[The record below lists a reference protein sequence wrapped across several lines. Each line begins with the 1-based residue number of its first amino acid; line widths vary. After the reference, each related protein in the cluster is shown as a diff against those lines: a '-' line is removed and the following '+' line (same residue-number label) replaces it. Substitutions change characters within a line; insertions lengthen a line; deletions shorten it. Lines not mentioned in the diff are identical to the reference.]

1 MCPNKDHPLSE
12 LADTDVQF
20 MKTLLFPWK
29 TRDTG
34 QPRAQAVLNMYDTD
48 YVQTTTVNMCFTSA
62 RNAVLVKLIDICIT
76 KANKLQF

>member
-1 MCPNKDHPLSE
+1 MCQNKDHPLSE
-12 LADTDVQF
+12 LADTNIQF
-20 MKTLLFPWK
+20 TKTLIFPWK

-34 QPRAQAVLNMYDTD
+34 QPRALADLNMYDKD

-62 RNAVLVKLIDICIT
+62 RNTIVVKLIDICIT